1 MNELKLRSHLSKKK
15 DIDYSSKIG
24 GIEMEYSNIRIVN
37 VGADDALGWTTINE
51 GPNSIQVPTGTQD
64 SWNAQSQPFNSN
76 VWPGQVLPPPNMPP
90 YGPPMMGPSYNQPP
104 KQSEAPKSPPP
115 NFTPQQSQAKP
126 FAIDPGG
133 IANCLYR
140 YVYIWPTG
148 SHGRGYWVYFTY
160 VGHKSIAGFRWNGR
174 YWVYGGIDLRRIESF
189 QCY

>member
-1 MNELKLRSHLSKKK
+1 
-15 DIDYSSKIG
+15 
-24 GIEMEYSNIRIVN
+24 MEYSNIRIVN

-76 VWPGQVLPPPNMPP
+76 VWPGQVPPPPNMPP

-148 SHGRGYWVYFTY
+148 SHGRGYWVYLTY
-160 VGHKSIAGFRWNGR
+160 VGHKNIAGFRWNGR

>member
-37 VGADDALGWTTINE
+37 VGADDVLGWTTINE

>member
-1 MNELKLRSHLSKKK
+1 
-15 DIDYSSKIG
+15 
-24 GIEMEYSNIRIVN
+24 MEYSNIRIVN

-126 FAIDPGG
+126 FAIDPGD

-160 VGHKSIAGFRWNGR
+160 VGHKSIAGILDGMDR
-174 YWVYGGIDLRRIESF
+174 YWCMVESF
-189 QCY
+189 KKN